1 MCIRDRYG
9 GRFSGAGFKGSSIAL
24 INPDKKEEIADKVRK
39 EYIKRHPNLE
49 KDFAIYFVNTAD
61 GIKL

>member
-1 MCIRDRYG
+1 MEYMAED
-9 GRFSGAGFKGSSIAL
+9 FLVQVLSIAL
-24 INPDKKEEIADKVRK
+24 INPDKKEEIAHKVRK

>member
-1 MCIRDRYG
+1 MVQVLLL
-9 GRFSGAGFKGSSIAL
+9 L
-24 INPDKKEEIADKVRK
+24 IQIKKEEIADKVRK

-61 GIKL
+61 GVRL

>member
-1 MCIRDRYG
+1 MAED
-9 GRFSGAGFKGSSIAL
+9 FLVQALMVQVIAL

>member
-1 MCIRDRYG
+1 MLLLDQ
-9 GRFSGAGFKGSSIAL
+9 
-24 INPDKKEEIADKVRK
+24 KEEIADKVRK

-61 GIKL
+61 GVRL

>member
-1 MCIRDRYG
+1 MNILFCG
-9 GRFSGAGFKGSSIAL
+9 
-24 INPDKKEEIADKVRK
+24 DKNIQNGLL
-39 EYIKRHPNLE
+39 IKRHPNLE